1 VGEAVV
7 VSLSTSTSV
16 GGIVSYLGTADNWT
30 GSSGFLHRLLQH
42 VSYSGVTILIAICV
56 ALPLGL
62 VTGHTRRGGALLTI
76 VSNTSRALPTLGLL
90 TIFAVTIGVGL
101 EAAVVPL
108 LLLAIPAILVNTNVG
123 VTSVDPT
130 LVDAAYGMGLTPFQV
145 LWQVEIPM
153 AMPLIILGLRTAA
166 LQVVSTATIAAY
178 VGLGGLGRFIIDG
191 QSSGNFAELG
201 AGAAV
206 VAVFAIAT
214 EGLFLLARRLL
225 VSPGVRIRSSVA

>member
-1 VGEAVV
+1 
-7 VSLSTSTSV
+7 VSLSGGTSV
-16 GGIVSYLGTADNWT
+16 GGILSYLGTAANWS

-42 VSYSGVTILIAICV
+42 VGYSGLTILIAIAV

-62 VTGHTRRGGALLTI
+62 VTGHTRRGGALLTL
-76 VSNTSRALPTLGLL
+76 VSNTTRALPTLGLL
-90 TIFAVTIGVGL
+90 TIFAITIGVGL

-123 VTSVDPT
+123 ITSVDHT
-130 LVDAAYGMGLTPFQV
+130 LVDAAYGMGLTPSQV
-145 LWQVEIPM
+145 LWQVEIPI
-153 AMPLIILGLRTAA
+153 ALPLIILGLRTAA

-201 AGAAV
+201 AGAVV
-206 VAVFAIAT
+206 VAVFAIST
-214 EGLFLLARRLL
+214 EALFFLAQRVL
-225 VSPGVRIRSSVA
+225 VSPGVRVRTSVA

>member
-1 VGEAVV
+1 VGEASGM
-7 VSLSTSTSV
+7 SLATSTSV
-16 GGIVSYLGTADNWT
+16 GRIVSYLGTAANWS

-42 VSYSGVTILIAICV
+42 VGYSGATVLIAVAI

-62 VTGHTRRGGALLTI
+62 ITGHTRRGGSLLTI
-76 VSNTSRALPTLGLL
+76 LSNTSRALPTLGLL

-101 EAAVVPL
+101 GAAVVPL
-108 LLLAIPAILVNTNVG
+108 LLLAIPSILVNTNVG
-123 VTSVDPT
+123 VTSVDPA
-130 LVDAAYGMGLTPFQV
+130 LVDAAYAMGLTSFQV
-145 LWQVEIPM
+145 LWQVEIPL
-153 AMPLIILGLRTAA
+153 AMPLMILGLRTAA

-191 QSSGNFAELG
+191 QSSGDFAELG

-214 EGLFLLARRLL
+214 EGLFFLAQRVL
-225 VSPGVRIRSSVA
+225 VSPGVRIRVSVA